1 MIFAALIFLAGA
13 LYGVSAYFGAGG
25 AAGKS
30 LKTALAGFAAHTA
43 ALVWFVAH
51 YGKFPTSTPYG
62 LLEIIVWTFVLIQTG
77 AALFGLKFTG
87 VFSMLPACVLAL
99 LPLGCPAF
107 VKSVGGGGEATAAV
121 GMHAILAL
129 VSYAFV
135 AAAAC
140 FGILYILQRRSLRDK
155 SRGIFSRLLPS
166 LETLDRLGAMS
177 VGGSVF
183 SMLISVALG
192 FYALSGVPAAE
203 GASAA
208 ALWKFAAAAVLFCAQ
223 LAAFLLCAFGKA
235 NGIRLARIEILLAAI
250 ALAAMVPVEIFNISK

>member
-13 LYGVSAYFGAGG
+13 LYGVSAYFGVGG

-107 VKSVGGGGEATAAV
+107 VKSVGGGGEASAAV

-155 SRGIFSRLLPS
+155 
-166 LETLDRLGAMS
+166 
-177 VGGSVF
+177 
-183 SMLISVALG
+183 
-192 FYALSGVPAAE
+192 
-203 GASAA
+203 A

>member
-51 YGKFPTSTPYG
+51 YGKFPTGTPYG

-107 VKSVGGGGEATAAV
+107 VKSVGGGEASAAV

-183 SMLISVALG
+183 SMIISAALG
-192 FYALSGVPAAE
+192 FYALSGIPAAE
-203 GASAA
+203 GASSAA
-208 ALWKFAAAAVLFCAQ
+208 YWKFASAAVLFCAQ
-223 LAAFLLCAFGKA
+223 LAAFMLCALGKA

-250 ALAAMVPVEIFNISK
+250 AIAAMVPVEIFNISK

>member
-30 LKTALAGFAAHTA
+30 LKTALAGIAAHTA

-51 YGKFPTSTPYG
+51 YGKFPTGTPYG

-107 VKSVGGGGEATAAV
+107 VRSVGGGGASAAV

-183 SMLISVALG
+183 SMIISAALG
-192 FYALSGVPAAE
+192 FYALSGIPAAE
-203 GASAA
+203 GASSAA
-208 ALWKFAAAAVLFCAQ
+208 YWKFAAAAVLFCAQ
-223 LAAFLLCAFGKA
+223 LAAFMLCALGKA

-250 ALAAMVPVEIFNISK
+250 AIAAMVPVEIFNISK

>member
-51 YGKFPTSTPYG
+51 YGKFPTGTPYG

-99 LPLGCPAF
+99 WPLGCPAF
-107 VKSVGGGGEATAAV
+107 VRSVGGGGGASAAV

-140 FGILYILQRRSLRDK
+140 FGILYLLQRRSLRDK

-183 SMLISVALG
+183 SMI
-192 FYALSGVPAAE
+192 
-203 GASAA
+203 
-208 ALWKFAAAAVLFCAQ
+208 
-223 LAAFLLCAFGKA
+223 
-235 NGIRLARIEILLAAI
+235 I
-250 ALAAMVPVEIFNISK
+250 

>member
-25 AAGKS
+25 AEGKS

-107 VKSVGGGGEATAAV
+107 VKSVGGGGEA
-121 GMHAILAL
+121 
-129 VSYAFV
+129 S
-135 AAAAC
+135 AC

-183 SMLISVALG
+183 SMLISAALG

>member
-51 YGKFPTSTPYG
+51 YGKFPTGTPYG

-107 VKSVGGGGEATAAV
+107 VKSVGGGEASAAV

-155 SRGIFSRLLPS
+155 SHGIFSRLLPS

-183 SMLISVALG
+183 SMIISAALG
-192 FYALSGVPAAE
+192 FYALSGIPAAE
-203 GASAA
+203 GASSAA
-208 ALWKFAAAAVLFCAQ
+208 YWKFAAAAVLFCAQ
-223 LAAFLLCAFGKA
+223 LAAFMLCALGKA

-250 ALAAMVPVEIFNISK
+250 AIAAMVPVEIFNISK

>member
-51 YGKFPTSTPYG
+51 YGKFPTGTPYG

-107 VKSVGGGGEATAAV
+107 VRSVGGGGASAAV

-183 SMLISVALG
+183 SMIISAALG
-192 FYALSGVPAAE
+192 FYALSGIPAAE
-203 GASAA
+203 GASSAA
-208 ALWKFAAAAVLFCAQ
+208 YWKFAAAAALFCAQ
-223 LAAFLLCAFGKA
+223 LAAFMLCALGKA

-250 ALAAMVPVEIFNISK
+250 AIAAMVPVEIFNISK

>member
-51 YGKFPTSTPYG
+51 YGKFPTGTPYG

-107 VKSVGGGGEATAAV
+107 VRSVGGGGVSAAV

-183 SMLISVALG
+183 SMIISAALG
-192 FYALSGVPAAE
+192 FYALSGIPAAE
-203 GASAA
+203 GASSAA
-208 ALWKFAAAAVLFCAQ
+208 YWKFAAAAVLFCAQ
-223 LAAFLLCAFGKA
+223 LAAFMLCALGKA

-250 ALAAMVPVEIFNISK
+250 AIAAMVPVEIFNISK

>member
-51 YGKFPTSTPYG
+51 YGKFPTGTPYG

-107 VKSVGGGGEATAAV
+107 VRSVGGGGASAAV

-155 SRGIFSRLLPS
+155 SHGIFSRLLPS

-183 SMLISVALG
+183 SMIISAALG
-192 FYALSGVPAAE
+192 FYALSGIPAAE
-203 GASAA
+203 GASSAA
-208 ALWKFAAAAVLFCAQ
+208 YWKFAAAAVLFCAQ
-223 LAAFLLCAFGKA
+223 LAAFMLCALGKA

-250 ALAAMVPVEIFNISK
+250 AIAAMVPVEIFNISK